1 MRPRTIVPFVLLVLA
16 AAAAAVAGPL
26 QEDLTARRK
35 RVMERLGSGMPSSG
49 ARPTPKACSI

>member
-26 QEDLTARRK
+26 QEDLRRA
-35 RVMERLGSGMPSSG
+35 GS
-49 ARPTPKACSI
+49 A